1 MYHICKGNLD
11 KMIEAA
17 KSHSEIKW
25 KLKSKPTIKF
35 YQDMHCYVQHKSLH
49 LSSTA
54 AGFLYRS
61 IDPWL
66 HETVK
71 CDQNAYRKI
80 ANLMSMQNTED
91 TLTYQT
97 YMYTHIKAV
106 TQSDCEPTSG
116 HYSKFNVDR
125 RENRAKEKFERLH
138 KEKAKSRKI
147 AQKAEKRLEKAHKAL
162 DDITNQLHETGAVAK
177 EAKAAKMVL
186 VKEYE
191 EKLCDINDLLELK
204 ELDAEELKEQL
215 HALEETVAEI
225 REQYEVIVEEKDEL
239 KAQSVENAS
248 QNPVIKTKQGK
259 EYHPAIQKLY
269 YDLLSKGYHQ
279 VKLQALYSQQ

>member
-1 MYHICKGNLD
+1 
-11 KMIEAA
+11 
-17 KSHSEIKW
+17 
-25 KLKSKPTIKF
+25 
-35 YQDMHCYVQHKSLH
+35 
-49 LSSTA
+49 
-54 AGFLYRS
+54 
-61 IDPWL
+61 
-66 HETVK
+66 
-71 CDQNAYRKI
+71 
-80 ANLMSMQNTED
+80 MQNTED

-162 DDITNQLHETGAVAK
+162 DDITNQLHETRAVAK

-225 REQYEVIVEEKDEL
+225 REQYEVIVEEKEEL
-239 KAQSVENAS
+239 KAS
-248 QNPVIKTKQGK
+248 
-259 EYHPAIQKLY
+259 L
-269 YDLLSKGYHQ
+269 
-279 VKLQALYSQQ
+279 